1 MSEFSLEKANYE
13 IEQIKFNVDNKFND
27 KIKPPFPNSSFFLT
41 IIGKPGSG
49 KTNLLV
55 NMLTNKNIYKR
66 VFDKVLLVMPKN
78 SIKSLKN
85 NIFADL
91 PEEQQFNELTP
102 DVFETIKHIRAEFD
116 EIDEDAKKKPRS
128 KNMLL
133 ILDDVTAQLKD
144 KDNQKLLIELSTNRR
159 HLKLSIILISQ
170 YLRAIPRAVRSQT
183 TNLVYFFKLANEL
196 DNNIVRDE
204 YINLSKDRFN
214 SLMRFVFE
222 NQHDLL
228 CIDKNNE
235 SYFKHLQKIK
245 YIMLAKTRNV
255 KKGRNELLSKNNKS
269 AS

>member
-1 MSEFSLEKANYE
+1 MSEFGLEKANYE
-13 IEQIKFNVDNKFND
+13 IEQIKFNVDGKFND
-27 KIKPPFPNSSFFLT
+27 KIKDPFPNSSFFLT

-85 NIFADL
+85 NIFEDL
-91 PEEQQFNELTP
+91 PEEQTFNELTP
-102 DVFETIKHIRAEFD
+102 EVFETIKHICADFD
-116 EIDEDAKKKPRS
+116 EVDEDAKKKPRS

-144 KDNQKLLIELSTNRR
+144 KENQKLLIELSTNRR

-183 TNLVYFFKLANEL
+183 TNLVYFKPANEL

-204 YINLSKDRFN
+204 YINLPKDTFSN
-214 SLMRFVFE
+214 LMRFVFE
-222 NQHDLL
+222 NQHDFLF
-228 CIDKNNE
+228 IDKNNE
-235 SYFKHLQKIK
+235 SYFKNLQKI
-245 YIMLAKTRNV
+245 IF
-255 KKGRNELLSKNNKS
+255 S
-269 AS
+269 

>member
-1 MSEFSLEKANYE
+1 MEFSLEKANYE
-13 IEQIKFNVDNKFND
+13 IEAIKFNVDGKFND

-85 NIFADL
+85 NIFEDL
-91 PEEQQFNELTP
+91 PESQQFNELSP
-102 DVFETIKHIRAEFD
+102 DVFEAIKHFRAEFD
-116 EIDEDAKKKPRS
+116 AIDEEKRTRS

-133 ILDDVTAQLKD
+133 ILDDVTAQLKE
-144 KDNQKLLIELSTNRR
+144 KENQKLLIELSTNRR

-170 YLRAIPRAVRSQT
+170 YLRAIPRCVRSQT
-183 TNLVYFFKLANEL
+183 TTLVYFKPANEL

-204 YINLSKDRFN
+204 YINLPKETFN
-214 SLMRFVFE
+214 NLMRFVFQ
-222 NQHDLL
+222 NQHDFLFV
-228 CIDKNNE
+228 DKNNE
-235 SYFKHLQKIK
+235 SYYKNLNKI
-245 YIMLAKTRNV
+245 IF
-255 KKGRNELLSKNNKS
+255 S
-269 AS
+269 

>member
-1 MSEFSLEKANYE
+1 MDFTLEKANYE
-13 IEQIKFNVDNKFND
+13 IEKIKFNVDGIFND
-27 KIKPPFPNSSFFLT
+27 KIKPPFPNASFFLT

-85 NIFADL
+85 NIFEDL
-91 PEEQQFNELTP
+91 PESQQFNELTP
-102 DVFETIKHIRAEFD
+102 DVFETIKQFREEFD

-133 ILDDVTAQLKD
+133 ILDDVTAQLKE
-144 KDNQKLLIELSTNRR
+144 KENQKLLIELSTNRR

-170 YLRAIPRAVRSQT
+170 YLRAIPRCVRSQT
-183 TNLVYFFKLANEL
+183 TNLVYFKPANEL

-204 YINLSKDRFN
+204 YINLPKETFN
-214 SLMRFVFE
+214 NLMRFVFQ
-222 NQHDLL
+222 NQHDFLF
-228 CIDKNNE
+228 IDKNNE
-235 SYFKHLQKIK
+235 SYFKNLNKI
-245 YIMLAKTRNV
+245 IFA
-255 KKGRNELLSKNNKS
+255 
-269 AS
+269 

>member
-1 MSEFSLEKANYE
+1 MSFQLEKANYE
-13 IEQIKFNVDNKFND
+13 IEPIKFNVDGKFND

-66 VFDKVLLVMPKN
+66 VFDKVILVMPKN

-85 NIFADL
+85 NIFEDL
-91 PEEQQFNELTP
+91 PENQQFNELSP
-102 DVFETIKHIRAEFD
+102 DVFEVIKQFRAEFD
-116 EIDEDAKKKPRS
+116 EVAEDTKKKPRS

-133 ILDDVTAQLKD
+133 ILDDVTAQLKE

-170 YLRAIPRAVRSQT
+170 YLRAIPRSVRSQT
-183 TNLVYFFKLANEL
+183 TNLVYFKPANEL

-204 YINLSKDRFN
+204 YINQPKETFN
-214 SLMRFVFE
+214 ALMRFVFE
-222 NQHDLL
+222 NQHDFLF
-228 CIDKNNE
+228 IDKNNE
-235 SYFKHLQKIK
+235 SYFKNLNKI
-245 YIMLAKTRNV
+245 IFT
-255 KKGRNELLSKNNKS
+255 
-269 AS
+269 

>member
-1 MSEFSLEKANYE
+1 MEFSLEKANYE
-13 IEQIKFNVDNKFND
+13 IEAIKFNVDGKFND

-85 NIFADL
+85 NIFEDL
-91 PEEQQFNELTP
+91 PESQQFDEISP
-102 DVFETIKHIRAEFD
+102 EVFEAIKHFRAEFD
-116 EIDEDAKKKPRS
+116 EIDEEKGSSKGVKVPLPRS

-133 ILDDVTAQLKD
+133 ILDDVTAQLKE
-144 KDNQKLLIELSTNRR
+144 KENQKLLIELSTNRR

-170 YLRAIPRAVRSQT
+170 YLRAIPRCVRSQT
-183 TNLVYFFKLANEL
+183 TTLVYFKPANEL

-204 YINLSKDRFN
+204 YINLPKETFN
-214 SLMRFVFE
+214 NLMRFVFQ
-222 NQHDLL
+222 NQHDFLFV
-228 CIDKNNE
+228 DKNNE
-235 SYFKHLQKIK
+235 SYFKNLNKI
-245 YIMLAKTRNV
+245 IF
-255 KKGRNELLSKNNKS
+255 S
-269 AS
+269 

>member
-1 MSEFSLEKANYE
+1 MEFSLEKANYE
-13 IEQIKFNVDNKFND
+13 IEAIKFNVDGKFND

-85 NIFADL
+85 NIFEDL
-91 PEEQQFNELTP
+91 PESQQFNELSP
-102 DVFETIKHIRAEFD
+102 DVFEAIKQFRAEFD
-116 EIDEDAKKKPRS
+116 EIDEEKRTRS

-133 ILDDVTAQLKD
+133 ILDDVTAQLKE
-144 KDNQKLLIELSTNRR
+144 KENQKLLIELSTNRR

-170 YLRAIPRAVRSQT
+170 YLRAIPRCVRSQT
-183 TNLVYFFKLANEL
+183 TTLVYFKPANEL

-204 YINLSKDRFN
+204 YINLPKETFN
-214 SLMRFVFE
+214 NLMRFVFQ
-222 NQHDLL
+222 NQHDFLFV
-228 CIDKNNE
+228 DKNNE
-235 SYFKHLQKIK
+235 SYYKNLNKI
-245 YIMLAKTRNV
+245 IF
-255 KKGRNELLSKNNKS
+255 S
-269 AS
+269 